1 MDKLQNTSSQQV
13 IDKCKPHFARYGIP
27 DILISD
33 NGPQFSS
40 ELFKKFSN
48 KYQFKH
54 YTSSPH
60 YPQSNGRAEKAVQ
73 SVKNLFKKANDVGT
87 DPYLALLEHRNTPEN
102 EIIGSPAQ
110 RLIGRRTKSLIPATD
125 TLLRPKTIKPNL
137 VQQERKIQ
145 QTRQK
150 YYYDRHTKSL
160 QKLEIGDQVSIQRD
174 GKWIPAVVTAVAQTP
189 RSYILMT
196 PAGQIYKRNRRHIL
210 KTQNMPRKHI
220 QIDNDYDTST
230 TQPWNGSEVC
240 PENNSTENTPVHTQ
254 SDNTNAT
261 QVRRSTRMIKK
272 PDRYSSTCI
281 LTH

>member
-54 YTSSPH
+54 CTSS
-60 YPQSNGRAEKAVQ
+60 PQSNGRAEKAVQ
-73 SVKNLFKKANDVGT
+73 SVKNLFKKANDVGM

-110 RLIGRRTKSLIPATD
+110 RLRGRRTKSLIPATD
-125 TLLRPKTIKPNL
+125 TLL
-137 VQQERKIQ
+137 
-145 QTRQK
+145 RQK

-174 GKWIPAVVTAVAQTP
+174 GKWSPAVVTAVAQTP

-196 PAGQIYKRNRRHIL
+196 PAGQIYRRNRRHIL

-230 TQPWNGSEVC
+230 TQPCNDSEVC
-240 PENNSTENTPVHTQ
+240 PEKNSTENTPVHTQ

-281 LTH
+281 LTQ